1 MPRPL
6 YEPNNRNPTKIQNT
20 FATPVG
26 ADLCVG
32 PLHTCCF
39 RARAHTQV
47 RPYKATKQY
56 GDIKH
61 VRYLCRV
68 EACLDRRSRKRAGR
82 PSADRRSYL
91 QPQTPSRASAKR
103 PGVQGL
109 SPCRSH
115 KRAGAPVCAPAVFLC
130 SFKLRSSS
138 PARLRRA
145 VRPGALPPI
154 LRARGGGIRSG
165 RSPDAC
171 RWSAGFSARPR
182 WRCPWC
188 RAWGPCRCN
197 PNGRRCGRE

>member
-6 YEPNNRNPTKIQNT
+6 HAIYIRNPIKIQNT
-20 FATPVG
+20 FVTSVG

-32 PLHTCCF
+32 PLRTSRF
-39 RARAHTQV
+39 RARAHTQM
-47 RPYKATKQY
+47 RPYKVSMGSLIDHTSEPPHLY
-56 GDIKH
+56 
-61 VRYLCRV
+61 VR
-68 EACLDRRSRKRAGR
+68 RRSFMQFQA
-82 PSADRRSYL
+82 
-91 QPQTPSRASAKR
+91 PSRASAKR
-103 PGVQGL
+103 SGVQGL